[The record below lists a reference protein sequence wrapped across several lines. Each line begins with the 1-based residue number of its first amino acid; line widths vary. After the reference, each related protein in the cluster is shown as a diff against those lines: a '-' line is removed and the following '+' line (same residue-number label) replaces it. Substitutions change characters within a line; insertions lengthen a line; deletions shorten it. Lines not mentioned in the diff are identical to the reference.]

1 MDEHDFESAGAEQA
15 PPIEMLAA
23 YCEAHGWD
31 HDRVNEDELVATVQG
46 SWASYEVRAIWRTSD
61 HVLQL
66 IILPDVRVLE
76 DKRAAIWETLSLINE
91 QMWLGHFEL
100 WSSSGS
106 VIFRHALLLSP
117 NEGLSLSQAETILET
132 AIDECERFYPVFQF
146 VLWGGKS
153 PADAISASMIETHGE
168 A

>member
-1 MDEHDFESAGAEQA
+1 MNERDFDQAGSEAA

-46 SWASYEVRAIWRTSD
+46 SWASYEVRAIWRQQD
-61 HVLQL
+61 QVLQL
-66 IILPDVRVLE
+66 IILPDVRVVE
-76 DKRAAIWETLSLINE
+76 DKRSAIYEALSLINE
-91 QMWLGHFEL
+91 QIWLGHFEH

-106 VIFRHALLLSP
+106 IIFRHALLLGQ
-117 NEGLSLSQAETILET
+117 NDGLTLGQAETILET

-146 VLWGGKS
+146 VLWGGKT
-153 PADAISASMIETHGE
+153 PAEAISASMIETRGE